1 MKKKDKKLPF
11 KIISIILGV
20 AIFLIFTPFV
30 SFVFNSGS
38 IVGMAVGILIA
49 VIGIFTDNVKT
60 VYKKLTAKKSGKVFV
75 GALGLFTCIAIV
87 YCTVIT
93 VNVISFM
100 DSRDIPQNTPVIVLG
115 CKVNDKTPSVMLE
128 KRINAA
134 YDYMSQNEKAVC
146 IVSGGQGADENIS
159 EAQAMAEAL
168 IQKGIAEERIILED
182 KSTTTRE
189 NLSFSKE
196 KLEEYKL
203 GNKAVIVTTDY
214 HQYRVSL
221 IGEELGID
229 TYSKS
234 SKSNLF
240 SLPTNIL
247 RECFSVLALLLNM

>member
-1 MKKKDKKLPF
+1 MKKKDKNLTL
-11 KIISIILGV
+11 KIIIIILGV
-20 AIFLIFTPFV
+20 AVFLIFTPFV
-30 SFVFNSGS
+30 SFVFNLGS
-38 IVGMAVGILIA
+38 IVGMAVGILITA
-49 VIGIFTDNVKT
+49 IGIFSDKVKT
-60 VYKKLTAKKSGKVFV
+60 VYKKLTAKKSGKIFI
-75 GALGLFTCIAIV
+75 GALCLITCAAVI
-87 YCTVIT
+87 YCAVIT

-100 DSRDIPQNTPVIVLG
+100 DSSDIPQNTPVIVLG

-159 EAQAMAEAL
+159 EAQAMAEVL
-168 IQKGIAEERIILED
+168 IQKGISEERIILED

-189 NLSFSKE
+189 NLSFSKK
-196 KLEEYKL
+196 KLEENNL

-221 IGEELGID
+221 IGESFGME
-229 TYSKS
+229 TYAKS

-247 RECFSVLALLLNM
+247 RECFSVLAVLLGV